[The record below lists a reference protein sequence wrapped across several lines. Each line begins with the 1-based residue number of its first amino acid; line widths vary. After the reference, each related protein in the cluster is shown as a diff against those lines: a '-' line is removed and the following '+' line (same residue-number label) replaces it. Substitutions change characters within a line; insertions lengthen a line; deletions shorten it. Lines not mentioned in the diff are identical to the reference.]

1 MDGTS
6 FVGLGKN
13 KKHQSV
19 FSESLLYCNLYYI
32 FFLVTP
38 TVLD

>member
-13 KKHQSV
+13 KKHCSV
-19 FSESLLYCNLYYI
+19 FSESFLYCDLYYI
-32 FFLVTP
+32 FFLVSP
-38 TVLD
+38 TALG